1 MSFNLPAA
9 LKITAEV
16 TGLPQIQK
24 LEKGLLKTEEAAKSA
39 AKGFSGMLKTKAF
52 QGLAVA
58 ATGIATAFGLSAKAA
73 IDFEEK
79 MADVLKVMEDM
90 SQKEVKALRKEIIGL
105 GQELPIA
112 ISGIAEIYEAAG
124 QSGEAREDMRE
135 FALDVGRI
143 KVAFDVTAEEAGK
156 AMANMKAAL
165 GIPQDKLRDL
175 FDAINHLGDNT
186 AAASSDI
193 MEFMSRAAGAGKAAG
208 LAAEQTA
215 ALGAAMIGSGTES
228 RVAATSL
235 RSLVSALTRGASMTD
250 KQVSALSR
258 LGYAQGNAKA
268 MERRLTSEVERQS
281 DERIEIARNE
291 TDQISKEIN
300 RRYRDQMTALRDSVD
315 DESEEFEEGVTD
327 KADKQVKGLQRQMD
341 REMEMA
347 RQRAERTGK
356 SATAETQRIRDKY
369 DDQIDAVRD
378 NMRDELKVRRRAD
391 RDRLTKLQDRLDD
404 EKEVELKANEKKFKE
419 FEKQEKDFR
428 SEQLE
433 QAKATA
439 REIGSSMGKQMAQS
453 MQDNAMGTITDV
465 FSRIRSLSK
474 AEQLSIFTDLA
485 GEQSARGFVNLINNA
500 QKFEEVMSLVGD
512 KSNYAGSAM
521 REFAKRNN
529 TTAAEIQKMRNALE
543 GAALDIGQSLVPVIK
558 QLTGQVIIP
567 LINGFS
573 WLLKNVPGFVP
584 AVLLLGGAI
593 VGLAVGLPIL
603 SSIVFL
609 MSSFGVALSG
619 GGIVKALALIAT
631 KFKLL
636 WATISGFKVGAIF
649 AGFGAKMI
657 AGIVVSLKF
666 IGAAFASVFGS
677 VPVLI
682 GLAIAGSIA
691 LIWRFRD
698 QIGDFLKW
706 IGQGFLDVGKNIA
719 DFLTEPMKRAINFV
733 KTVWS
738 GLMNWLHSL
747 MKKAFG
753 WITNIINAAKRA
765 FSFASGGK
773 GKAQTAK
780 PMAKGGYVSGP
791 TLALVGEGGDSEYV
805 VPSKKV
811 RQFSKNILAGISGPA
826 AIPAFAQGGFVS
838 SSGSTGGT
846 PNIHIQTGPVLQ
858 QQGVEYVTVADL
870 EGALQTFSKSV
881 FGNSRTTGGRRFQGV
896 H

>member
-1 MSFNLPAA
+1 MAAFNIESF
-9 LKITAEV
+9 LKISADV
-16 TGLPQIQK
+16 TGIQDVTK
-24 LEKGLLKTEEAAKSA
+24 LEKALKGTEKAAKSA
-39 AKGFSGMLKTKAF
+39 ASGMKAMINSKAF

-58 ATGIATAFGLSAKAA
+58 ATAVGGAFGLSAKAA

-90 SQKEVKALRKEIIGL
+90 SEKEVKALRKEIIGL
-105 GQELPIA
+105 GQELPI
-112 ISGIAEIYEAAG
+112 SLKGIADIYEAAG
-124 QSGEAREDMRE
+124 QSGEAREGMRE
-135 FALDVGRI
+135 FALDVGR
-143 KVAFDVTAEEAGK
+143 VATAFDVTAEEAGK

-165 GIPQDKLRDL
+165 GLPQRELRDL
-175 FDAINHLGDNT
+175 FDAINHLGNNT

-235 RSLVSALTRGASMTD
+235 RSLVTALSKGASMTD

-258 LGYAQGNAKA
+258 LGYAQESAKG

-347 RQRAERTGK
+347 RKRAERTGK

-419 FEKQEKDFR
+419 FEKQEKNFR
-428 SEQLE
+428 AEQLE

-439 REIGSSMGKQMAQS
+439 REMGASMGRQMAQS
-453 MQDNAMGTITDV
+453 MQDNALGTITDV

-474 AEQLSIFTDLA
+474 AEQLSVFTDLA
-485 GEQSARGFVNLINNA
+485 GEQSARGFINLINNA
-500 QKFEEVMSLVGD
+500 EEFQRVMSLVGD
-512 KSNYAGSAM
+512 KSAYAGSVM
-521 REFAKRNN
+521 DEFAKRNN
-529 TTAAEIQKMRNALE
+529 TTAANMIKMRNAIE
-543 GAALDIGQSLVPVIK
+543 GNAILIGGEMLPVINQFMEALK
-558 QLTGQVIIP
+558 P
-567 LINGFS
+567 LISAFS
-573 WLLKNVPGFVP
+573 WMLKNVPGFAP

-593 VGLAVGLPIL
+593 VGLAVGLPIV
-603 SSIVFL
+603 SSLVFL
-609 MSSFGVALSG
+609 MSSLGVTLSG
-619 GGIVKALALIAT
+619 GGIAAAITIITT

-733 KTVWS
+733 KTIWS

-765 FSFASGGK
+765 FGFASGGK

-858 QQGVEYVTVADL
+858 QQGVE
-870 EGALQTFSKSV
+870 
-881 FGNSRTTGGRRFQGV
+881 
-896 H
+896 